1 MHWLKVI
8 FYANLSVKMRAKFL
22 KLQYS
27 GKSDELL
34 MKVKKRNKLITS
46 KKIFITVC
54 YIFLITSLKNVAFIQ
69 PTCTCCSPV

>member
-34 MKVKKRNKLITS
+34 MKVKK
-46 KKIFITVC
+46 KK
-54 YIFLITSLKNVAFIQ
+54 
-69 PTCTCCSPV
+69 